1 MSTPYVGQPVRR
13 VEDARLLRG
22 RGQYVDDLRLPGMLH
37 AAFLRSPHAHAHL
50 VRVDVETARRR
61 EGVAA
66 ILDGPA
72 MRAHCRPVRAVI
84 ATPGL
89 IPSEWPVLAVE
100 RVRFAGEA
108 VAVVIA
114 VDRYLA
120 EDALHDIAVEYEA
133 LPAVPDLARAMQ
145 AHATVLHP
153 EARTNVLYR
162 RVIEHGDADAAFARA
177 ELVVQ
182 ESFSTQRA
190 TGVPIEPR
198 GYVAAPDDRTGGVIL
213 WSSTQVPHIVRT
225 ALADLLDLDE
235 SRIRVVAPD
244 VGGGFGVKGQL
255 FPEEA
260 VLCAAA
266 RMLGRPI
273 KWIETRREHLLAS
286 IHSREHHYDVEAAF
300 AGDGRL
306 LGLRGTVNVDAGA
319 YSVYPYTISTEP
331 AHAASLLPGPY
342 DVQDYRCEA
351 RGVVTNKCPIAPYRG
366 VSRPTANFVTE
377 RLMDMA
383 AARLGLDPA
392 DIRLR
397 NLIRDDQFP
406 YRTAPGPVFDSG
418 QYRRALQRALERID
432 YAGVRARQPAARAA
446 GCHIGIGLS
455 IYVETSAGS
464 SSSFLARGMP
474 VAGFDM
480 STVRVLP
487 SARAEVFTSAA
498 SQGQGHET
506 VFAQLVADTL
516 VLPLQHVVVSQG
528 DTQLVPYG
536 TGTFGSR
543 SAIMSGGAAILAA
556 RRVRERAVRIAAT
569 LLEASPADI
578 VLDDRGFTV
587 KGADSRLVAWT
598 DVARAAYIGT
608 SVLPADVERGLEA
621 TAVHDLPPGHM
632 PCSYG
637 VHAAVVEVDPETGQC
652 TVERYVIVEDC
663 GTVLNPRVV
672 EGQIHGAFAQGLGT
686 ATAEWLVYDEAG
698 QLLTASL
705 MDYALPRAE
714 DVPPVELTHV
724 TTPSPYTLTGAKG
737 MAEGA
742 SVAPP
747 AALANAIV
755 DALVSFGVHITTL
768 PLTPERIRAA
778 VRAGTRVP

>member
-1 MSTPYVGQPVRR
+1 MSRSYIGQPVRR
-13 VEDARLLRG
+13 VEDPRLVRG

-37 AAFLRSPHAHAHL
+37 AAFLRSPHAHARL
-50 VRVDVETARRR
+50 GQVDVEAARRR
-61 EGVAA
+61 DGVLA
-66 ILDGPA
+66 ILDGRA
-72 MRAHCRPVRAVI
+72 MLARCRAVRAVI

-89 IPSEWPVLAVE
+89 IPSEWPVLAVD
-100 RVRFAGEA
+100 RVRFVGEA

-120 EDALHDIAVEYEA
+120 EDALHAIAVDYEP
-133 LPAVPDLARAMQ
+133 LPAVPDLAAATRAN
-145 AHATVLHP
+145 ATLLHP
-153 EARTNVLYR
+153 EAKTNVLYQR
-162 RVIEHGDADAAFARA
+162 RVDAGSVDTAFAA
-177 ELVVQ
+177 ADLVIR

-198 GYVAAPDDRTGGVIL
+198 GYVAAPDERTGGVTL

-225 ALADLLDLDE
+225 ALAELLDLDE

-266 RMLGRPI
+266 RALGRPI

-300 AGDGRL
+300 TGEGRL
-306 LGLRGTVNVDAGA
+306 LALRGTVDVDAGA

-342 DVQDYRCEA
+342 DVQDYACEA

-383 AARLGLDPA
+383 ARRLGLDPA
-392 DIRLR
+392 DVRLAS
-397 NLIRDDQFP
+397 LIRDDQFP

-418 QYRRALQRALERID
+418 QYGRALRRALEALD
-432 YAGVRARQPAARAA
+432 YAGFRARQPAARAA
-446 GCHIGIGLS
+446 GRYVGAGLS

-498 SQGQGHET
+498 SQGQSHET

-516 VLPLQHVVVSQG
+516 SLPLEHVVVSEG
-528 DTQLVPYG
+528 DTRLVPYG

-556 RRVRERAVRIAAT
+556 RRVRERAVRIAAV
-569 LLEASPADI
+569 LLEASPADV

-587 KGADSRLVAWT
+587 KGVDARTLAWS

-608 SVLPADVERGLEA
+608 SVLPADLERGLEA
-621 TAVHDLPPGHM
+621 TAVHDLPAGHM

-637 VHAAVVEVDPETGQC
+637 VHAALVQVDPDTG
-652 TVERYVIVEDC
+652 TFAVERYVIVEDC
-663 GTVLNPRVV
+663 GTVLNPTVV

-686 ATAEWLVYDEAG
+686 ATAEWLVYDETG

-714 DVPPVELTHV
+714 GLPPVELVHV

-755 DALVSFGVHITTL
+755 DALSPFGVEITTL

-778 VRAGTRVP
+778 VLSGKRA